1 MKITKTQ
8 LKEIVKEE
16 LLREAGIGHQS
27 DSQKKLGNKIYDLFG
42 DRMDGYHAHAVA
54 GVLLE
59 ELPELVYKLLGD
71 IIDYHESK
79 YLAVMLLGVGD
90 DNPA

>member
-1 MKITKTQ
+1 
-8 LKEIVKEE
+8 
-16 LLREAGIGHQS
+16 
-27 DSQKKLGNKIYDLFG
+27 
-42 DRMDGYHAHAVA
+42 
-54 GVLLE
+54 
-59 ELPELVYKLLGD
+59 LVYKLLGD